1 LGRGLTSGR
10 TVPAP
15 VFTYRR
21 GYHFDLGP
29 EDLWSRLEQADQ
41 FERWWPWLTG
51 FRIEGDGLSTGSVL
65 SGVVNPPVPYR
76 LRLRIELIWCSR
88 PDAIDARVGGDL
100 VGDAHLRFLPEGP
113 GARVEAAWTVEV
125 MQPGMRLA
133 SRMARPVLQ
142 WGHDRVVEM
151 TVAGFRRRIESP

>member
-15 VFTYRR
+15 VFNYRR

-29 EDLWSRLEQADQ
+29 DHLWDRLERLDQ

-51 FRIEGDGLSTGSVL
+51 FRVEGNGLSTGSVL

-76 LRLRIELIWCSR
+76 MRIRIELLECSR

-100 VGDAHLRFLPEGP
+100 VGDAHLRFSTEGQ
-113 GARVEAAWTVEV
+113 GARVEAIWTVV
-125 MQPGMRLA
+125 VLQPTMRLA
-133 SRMARPVLQ
+133 SRIARPVLQ

-151 TVAGFRRRIESP
+151 TVASFRRRIESP